1 VVEVRP
7 KDFLETEEGLV
18 FAVVSHE
25 IENQRAM
32 CFLRYV
38 PDDSK
43 TTWKK
48 LASEEANLYLH
59 QHHPD
64 YLYHALLYD
73 ADLHGVPQNKIKKHY
88 STVEGLNNLLSLT
101 KKNALQ
107 QKLNLLTELF
117 IDNNIPLGHLG
128 ITGSLLL
135 GTQNTQSDIDLVIYD
150 ENTFHKLRQ
159 LIEKLIRQGKL
170 TSLNTEQWLK
180 TYQRRDCSLS
190 LKEYIWHEQRKFN
203 KAIFK
208 DVKFDLS
215 LVLEP
220 LLDAPQY
227 FVKAERIV
235 FTTEIVSDDCA
246 FYTPARFLLAH
257 KEIKELICA
266 TPTYT
271 GQAFAGERV
280 EISGILE
287 KTDTNQQRVIVG
299 TSREAQGEYVK
310 VLQKS

>member
-1 VVEVRP
+1 MVIRP

-38 PDDSK
+38 PVNTK

-48 LASEEANLYLH
+48 LATEEANQYLY
-59 QHHPD
+59 QHHP
-64 YLYHALLYD
+64 YYHYHAFLFD
-73 ADLHGVPQNKIKKHY
+73 ADLHGVPLNKIKKHL
-88 STVEGLNNLLSLT
+88 STIEGLRNLLSLT
-101 KKNALQ
+101 KKDALQ
-107 QKLNLLTELF
+107 QKLYLLTELF
-117 IDNNIPLGHLG
+117 IDNNIPLDQIG

-150 ENTFHKLRQ
+150 KNVFHKLRQ
-159 LIEKLIRQGKL
+159 LIDKLIRQGKL
-170 TSLNTEQWLK
+170 TSLNAEQWLQ
-180 TYQRRDCSLS
+180 TYQRRGCSLS

-208 DVKFDLS
+208 GVKFDLS
-215 LVLEP
+215 LVVEP
-220 LLDAPQY
+220 MFKDSQY
-227 FVKAERIV
+227 FVKAERIL
-235 FTTEIVSDDCA
+235 FTTEIVSGDRA
-246 FYTPARFLLAH
+246 FHTPASYRLAH

-266 TPTYT
+266 TPTYA

-287 KTDTNQQRVIVG
+287 KSDNGQQRVIVG
-299 TSREAQGEYVK
+299 TNREAQGEYVK
-310 VLQKS
+310 VLQKL